1 MKFEWD
7 PQKAVKNFR
16 KHQVSFEEAATVF
29 GDALSTTVFDPDH
42 STDEEER
49 YLTVGVS
56 NRGRYLIISHTEPGD
71 RVRVISARKLTPA
84 EREAYEETT

>member
-1 MKFEWD
+1 M
-7 PQKAVKNFR
+7 
-16 KHQVSFEEAATVF
+16 F
-29 GDALSTTVFDPDH
+29 GDPLSTTVFDPDH
-42 STDEEER
+42 SADEEER

-84 EREAYEETT
+84 EREAYEETA

>member
-7 PQKAVKNFR
+7 PKKAVKNFK

-29 GDALSTTVFDPDH
+29 GDPLCTTVFDPDH

-56 NRGRYLIISHTEPGD
+56 NRDRYLIISHSEPGD

-84 EREAYEETT
+84 EREAYEETS